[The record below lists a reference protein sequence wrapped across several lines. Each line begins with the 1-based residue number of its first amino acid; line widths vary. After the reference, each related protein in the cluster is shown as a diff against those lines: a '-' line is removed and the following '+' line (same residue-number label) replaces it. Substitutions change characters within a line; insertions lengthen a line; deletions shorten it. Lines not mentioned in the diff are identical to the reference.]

1 MTALFPNLYHIK
13 NNFISVCLDKKYSL
27 KLDNSRMTSQ
37 VIQQRSIVYKKGNQ
51 QVNKIK
57 VSGIIWCDSL
67 VSLLH
72 NPMTDVGNYET

>member
-1 MTALFPNLYHIK
+1 MTALFPNLQHIK

-51 QVNKIK
+51 QVNETKF
-57 VSGIIWCDSL
+57 SGIIWCDSL
-67 VSLLH
+67 VLLLH
-72 NPMTDVGNYET
+72 NPVTDVRNYET

>member
-13 NNFISVCLDKKYSL
+13 NNFISVCLDKYSL

-51 QVNKIK
+51 QVNEIK
-57 VSGIIWCDSL
+57 FSGIICCDSL